1 MKYKKIVF
9 GLLLVATSFTA
20 CNKELDSLLTN
31 PNYPSTSTADV
42 DLYLNKI
49 QLDFN
54 GFFNSASGNAGPLA
68 RINYAWGGPFYR
80 NGSSPAGS
88 DGLWYTAYSSI
99 FSNVDAMIPLAASQ
113 KKFIQSGMARVMK
126 AYTLG
131 TMVDL
136 FGDIPYSEAVK
147 GTDNTTPGVDGGAKV
162 YAEVQ
167 KILDSAIIDLNN
179 TSAASAP
186 KVDLYYAG
194 SKAKWITLA
203 KTLKLKFYMNTRLV
217 DKAGSTAAIQTLLTE
232 NNLIN
237 SSANDFQFQYSKA
250 LSPDSRHPDYAGDYN
265 NNGGGGYLANY
276 FIWKVASE
284 KYGGVVTGVSNT
296 TAVPTTGDPRLR
308 YYFYRQSTSYAWADA
323 NSCPCVLNSQYAS
336 TPTYPVWYPSVP
348 DKTPFCIVGGKGYM
362 GRDYGDNSG
371 GPPDGAYKT
380 QHGVYPA
387 GGEFDYSQ
395 SKQLFLGY
403 GAGGNG
409 INPIW
414 LSSFTAF
421 LKAEAVLTLGV
432 TAKEGDAATLLASGV
447 AQSITKVVGFPAAIG
462 YQNASIPAA
471 ILNQTDQI
479 ANYKALVAGLYNTA
493 ATTADKLDLVISEY
507 HIALYGN
514 GVEAY
519 NNIRRTGSPKNAQL
533 AVATATPGIFAYS
546 LYYPS
551 VFVDRNS
558 NAPAQKAIGTAANKV
573 FWDNNPAN
581 FIK

>member
-20 CNKELDSLLTN
+20 CNKELDGLLTN

-54 GFFNSASGNAGPLA
+54 GFFNGASGAAGPLA

-80 NGSSPAGS
+80 NGSSPAS
-88 DGLWYTAYSSI
+88 YDGLWYTAYSSI

-136 FGDIPYSEAVK
+136 FGDVPYSEAVK
-147 GTDNTTPGVDGGAKV
+147 GTENTTPAVDGGAKV

-217 DKAGSTAAIQTLLTE
+217 DKAGSTAAIQALLTE
-232 NNLIN
+232 NDLIN
-237 SSANDFQFQYSKA
+237 TSANDFQFKYGKA

-276 FIWKVASE
+276 FMWKVAAE
-284 KYGGVVTGVSNT
+284 KYNGVVTGVTSAT
-296 TAVPTTGDPRLR
+296 VAATTGDPRLR

-323 NSCPCVLNSQYAS
+323 TSCPCILNSQYYNA
-336 TPTYPVWYPSVP
+336 TYPIWYPSVP
-348 DKTPFCIVGGKGYM
+348 DKTPFCVVGGKGYM

-395 SKQLFLGY
+395 SKQLSLGL

-447 AQSITKVVGFPAAIG
+447 AQSITKVVGFPTAIA
-462 YQNASIPAA
+462 YSNASIPAA
-471 ILNQTDQI
+471 SFANATQI
-479 ANYKALVAGLYNTA
+479 ANYKTLVDGLYSAA
-493 ATTADKLDLVISEY
+493 ATPAEKLDLIISEY

-514 GVEAY
+514 GLEAY

-546 LYYPS
+546 FYYPS

>member
-31 PNYPSTSTADV
+31 PNYPSTATADV

-54 GFFNSASGNAGPLA
+54 GFFNGASGAVGSLA

-80 NGSSPAGS
+80 NGSSPAS
-88 DGLWYTAYSSI
+88 FDGLWSTAYSSI
-99 FSNVDAMIPLAASQ
+99 FVNVDAMVPLAASQ

-136 FGDIPYSEAVK
+136 FGDVPYSEAVK
-147 GTDNTTPGVDGGAKV
+147 GTDNTTPSVDGGAKV

-186 KVDLYYAG
+186 KVDLYYG
-194 SKAKWITLA
+194 GNKAKWITLA

-237 SSANDFQFQYSKA
+237 TSANDFQFQYGKA

-265 NNGGGGYLANY
+265 NNGGGGYISNY
-276 FIWKVASE
+276 FMWKVASE
-284 KYGGVVTGVSNT
+284 KNSGNVTGVAST
-296 TAVPTTGDPRLR
+296 TIPATTGDPRLR
-308 YYFYRQSTSYAWADA
+308 YYFYRQTTNYAWADA
-323 NSCPCVLNSQYAS
+323 SSCPCILNFTNQVF
-336 TPTYPVWYPSVP
+336 PIWYPAVP
-348 DKTPFCIVGGKGYM
+348 EKTPFCVVGGKGYM
-362 GRDYGDNSG
+362 GRDHGDNSG
-371 GPPDGAYKT
+371 GPPDGKYKT
-380 QHGVYPA
+380 QHGIYPA

-395 SKQLFLGY
+395 GKQLSLGL

-409 INPIW
+409 ISPIW

-432 TAKEGDAATLLASGV
+432 IAKEGTAATLLASGV

-471 ILNQTDQI
+471 VLDQTTQI
-479 ANYKALVAGLYNTA
+479 ANYKTKVDGLYSA
-493 ATTADKLDLVISEY
+493 AASDADKLDLIISEY
-507 HIALYGN
+507 HIALWGN
-514 GVEAY
+514 GLEAY
-519 NNIRRTGSPKNAQL
+519 NNLRRTGSPKNAQL
-533 AVATATPGIFAYS
+533 AVATATPGIFGYS

>member
-31 PNYPSTSTADV
+31 PNYPSTETADV
-42 DLYLNKI
+42 NLYLNTI
-49 QLDFN
+49 QLNFN
-54 GFFNSASGNAGPLA
+54 GFFQNASGAAGPLA

-80 NGSSPAGS
+80 NGASPAS
-88 DGLWYTAYSSI
+88 YDGLWSTAYSSI
-99 FSNVDAMIPLAASQ
+99 FANVDAMIPLAQSQ
-113 KKFIQSGMARVMK
+113 KKFIQSGMARILK

-136 FGDIPYSEAVK
+136 FGDVPYSEAVK
-147 GTDNTTPGVDGGAKV
+147 GTDNTTPSVDGGAKV
-162 YAEVQ
+162 YAAVQ
-167 KILDSAIIDLNN
+167 AILDSAIIDLSN

-186 KVDLYYAG
+186 TVDLYYG
-194 SKAKWITLA
+194 GNKAKWITLA

-265 NNGGGGYLANY
+265 NNGGGGYLSNY
-276 FIWKVASE
+276 NIWEISSE

-296 TAVPTTGDPRLR
+296 TAAPTSGDPRLR
-308 YYFYRQSTSYAWADA
+308 YYFYRQTTSYAWADA
-323 NSCPCVLNSQYAS
+323 SSCPCILNSQYYNA
-336 TPTYPVWYPSVP
+336 TYPVWYPSVP
-348 DKTPFCIVGGKGYM
+348 DKTPYCVVGGKGYM
-362 GRDYGDNSG
+362 GRDHGDNSG

-380 QHGVYPA
+380 QHGIYPA

-395 SKQLFLGY
+395 GKQLFLGY

-409 INPIW
+409 ISPIW

-432 TAKEGDAATLLASGV
+432 TAKEGNDAALLALGV
-447 AQSITKVVGFPAAIG
+447 AQSISKVVGFPAAIG
-462 YQNASIPAA
+462 YSNAAIPAA
-471 ILNQTDQI
+471 VLDQTTQI
-479 ANYKALVAGLYNTA
+479 ANYKTLVAGLYSAA
-493 ATTADKLDLVISEY
+493 ATATDKLDVIQKEY
-507 HIALYGN
+507 HIALFGN
-514 GVEAY
+514 GLEAY
-519 NNIRRTGSPKNAQL
+519 NNLRRTGSPKNAQL
-533 AVATATPGIFAYS
+533 AVATSTPGIFGYS
-546 LYYPS
+546 FYYPS
-551 VFVDRNS
+551 VFVNRNS